1 MTNKLHIILQIL
13 LTRLRYFRD
22 IGYPYEATLR
32 SSTNRTECLMS
43 SYTSKQSFP
52 KTKGGLILLKPETSA
67 PIQYAATASFLT
79 KLYSDYL
86 ELMHR
91 TGSRCGDGDSF
102 SVQNLRDFSRSQ
114 VSNKACFFFFFFYS
128 FPAFLTRTLDKDQ
141 IFFQVM
147 YILGDNPMKTSYLVG
162 FGDKFPTHVH
172 HRSASIPWDGKWHT
186 CEEGENFLNTL
197 NTNPNTIT
205 GAMVAGPDKNDMFLD
220 DRSKKWFTEARIWSN
235 AGLVAAL
242 VAIHDPPNYQSSDD
256 TEEDGVRLGI
266 DKIGLFQNI
275 QFVPSA
281 S

>member
-1 MTNKLHIILQIL
+1 
-13 LTRLRYFRD
+13 
-22 IGYPYEATLR
+22 
-32 SSTNRTECLMS
+32 
-43 SYTSKQSFP
+43 
-52 KTKGGLILLKPETSA
+52 
-67 PIQYAATASFLT
+67 
-79 KLYSDYL
+79 
-86 ELMHR
+86 
-91 TGSRCGDGDSF
+91 
-102 SVQNLRDFSRSQ
+102 
-114 VSNKACFFFFFFYS
+114 
-128 FPAFLTRTLDKDQ
+128 
-141 IFFQVM
+141 
-147 YILGDNPMKTSYLVG
+147 MKTSYLVG

-186 CEEGENFLNTL
+186 CDEGENFLNTL

-205 GAMVAGPDKNDMFLD
+205 GAMVTGPDKNDMFLD

-242 VAIHDPPNYQSSDD
+242 VAMNDPPNYQSSDD